1 MRMRWTAAMLAAL
14 ALAAMALTSA
24 SGQTRFVDEAGN
36 PIDEIRIEGNRRI
49 SAFEIRN
56 AIGLGPDL
64 FETAVAVMESILPL
78 EEVNWEIK
86 TEEDGRRVAVVT
98 VKELPINKLDLLE
111 ANGFNRA
118 HGYHIGARLEW
129 TRRRSYREEP
139 YGALYAEAA
148 YGFSSK
154 RWLHRW
160 GGRVNLL
167 QRAGVEL
174 NATVEKRR
182 IADLRDSEEA
192 PNPMEQGAM
201 AMLFGHEFRDFY
213 ERTGSDI
220 GAEALVDDGIHAA
233 RINIS
238 AERHLSL
245 PKKTDWSLFRW
256 RSRKYPITPIDEG
269 RYVGLRLRYDYDL
282 YPEWAAFVEIEHAL
296 PPLGSDFAVS
306 RAAAEAR
313 LRRDFNRDILLLRLK
328 GEAAFGE
335 AIVQR
340 SFIFGGSGS
349 LLGYELHEF
358 LADRGMLFNGEYRMR
373 IFESFPLNLY
383 ALFFI
388 DAAAA
393 SGVGLKLSGG
403 YGFALENGV
412 YVRMAR
418 GRFAAFDIRLAN
430 RF

>member
-1 MRMRWTAAMLAAL
+1 MRLTAAMLAAI
-14 ALAAMALTSA
+14 ALTLMSA
-24 SGQTRFVDEAGN
+24 SGQTRFVDDAGN
-36 PIDEIRIEGNRRI
+36 PIDEIRIEGNRLI
-49 SAFEIRN
+49 STFEIRN
-56 AIGLGPDL
+56 AIGLGPDH
-64 FETAVAVMESILPL
+64 FETAVGVMESILPFD
-78 EEVNWEIK
+78 EVKWEIK

-98 VKELPINKLDLLE
+98 VKELPINKLNLLE

-118 HGYHIGARLEW
+118 HGYHLGARLEW
-129 TRRRSYREEP
+129 TRRRSHREEP

-167 QRAGVEL
+167 RRVGVEL

-182 IADLRDSEEA
+182 IADLRDSGEA
-192 PNPMEQGAM
+192 PNPVEQGAM
-201 AMLFGHEFRDFY
+201 ALLFGHEFRDFY

-220 GAEALVDDGIHAA
+220 GVETLLDDGIHAA
-233 RINIS
+233 RLNVS

-245 PKKTDWSLFRW
+245 PKTTDWSLFRW
-256 RSRKYPITPIDEG
+256 RSRKFPITPIDEG

-282 YPEWAAFVEIEHAL
+282 HPEWAAFVEIEQGL
-296 PPLGSDFAVS
+296 PPLGSDFAAS
-306 RAAAEAR
+306 RAAAGAR
-313 LRRDFNRDILLLRLK
+313 LRRDFDRDILLLRLK

-340 SFIFGGSGS
+340 RFIFGGSGS

-358 LADRGMLFNGEYRMR
+358 RSDRGILFNGEYRLR
-373 IFESFPLNLY
+373 IFERFPLNLY
-383 ALFFI
+383 ALFFM

-393 SGVGLKLSGG
+393 PGVGLKLSGG
-403 YGFALENGV
+403 YGFALEDGV
-412 YVRMAR
+412 YVRLAR
-418 GRFAAFDIRLAN
+418 GRFAALDIRLAN

>member
-1 MRMRWTAAMLAAL
+1 MFAAL
-14 ALAAMALTSA
+14 ALTLMSA
-24 SGQTRFVDEAGN
+24 SGQTRFVDDAGN
-36 PIDEIRIEGNRRI
+36 PIDEIRIEGNRLI

-56 AIGLGPDL
+56 AIGLGPDH
-64 FETAVAVMESILPL
+64 FETAVAVMESILPF
-78 EEVNWEIK
+78 EEVKWEIK

-98 VKELPINKLDLLE
+98 VKEYPINKLNLLP

-118 HGYHIGARLEW
+118 HGYHLGARLEW
-129 TRRRSYREEP
+129 TRRRSHREEP

-167 QRAGVEL
+167 RRAGVEL
-174 NATVEKRR
+174 NATAEKRR
-182 IADLRDSEEA
+182 IADLRDREEA

-201 AMLFGHEFRDFY
+201 ALLFGHEFRDFY
-213 ERTGSDI
+213 ERAGSDI
-220 GAEALVDDGIHAA
+220 GAEILIDDGIHAA
-233 RINIS
+233 RLNIS

-245 PKKTDWSLFRW
+245 PKTTDWSLFRW

-282 YPEWAAFVEIEHAL
+282 YPDWAAFVEFEQAL
-296 PPLGSDFAVS
+296 PLLGSDFAVS
-306 RAAAEAR
+306 RAAAGAR
-313 LRRDFNRDILLLRLK
+313 LRRDFNRGMLLLRLK
-328 GEAAFGE
+328 GETAFGE

-340 SFIFGGSGS
+340 RFIFGGSGS
-349 LLGYELHEF
+349 LLGYALHEF
-358 LADRGMLFNGEYRMR
+358 HADRGLLFNGEYRLR
-373 IFESFPLNLY
+373 IFEQFPLNLY

-403 YGFALENGV
+403 YGFALEDGI
-412 YVRMAR
+412 YLRLAR
-418 GRFAAFDIRLAN
+418 GRFAALDIRLAN